1 MINHY
6 NLMNSIIGNV
16 HNMIEHD
23 HGMQNFQIDQYTVR
37 PYEFSDNV
45 HIAVS
50 YELDPNYHKV
60 DVQVY
65 TGLDMLADIGGL
77 QYSLFMLFSFLLM
90 IFHHNKMENYL
101 VSEMF
106 RIVNQKTL
114 KQKLS
119 AVGLNKGMDLHKK
132 ELNPKKLNYF
142 REIYHS
148 KCKRNKKPDKLQCL
162 KKSRMERLFEDGRNQ
177 LLEQMDVVRLFREL
191 RILKTIVLMKVKLS
205 KEEIDDV
212 RENAVMMVKDIE
224 IKPE

>member
-1 MINHY
+1 M
-6 NLMNSIIGNV
+6 
-16 HNMIEHD
+16 
-23 HGMQNFQIDQYTVR
+23 
-37 PYEFSDNV
+37 
-45 HIAVS
+45 S

-106 RIVNQKTL
+106 RIVNEKTL

-119 AVGLNKGMDLHKK
+119 AVGLNKGLDLHKK

-148 KCKRNKKPDKLQCL
+148 KCKRNKKPDKLSCL

-177 LLEQMDVVRLFREL
+177 LLE
-191 RILKTIVLMKVKLS
+191 
-205 KEEIDDV
+205 
-212 RENAVMMVKDIE
+212 
-224 IKPE
+224 

>member
-1 MINHY
+1 
-6 NLMNSIIGNV
+6 MNSIIGNV

-23 HGMQNFQIDQYTVR
+23 HGVQNFQIDQYAVR

-50 YELDPNYHKV
+50 YDLDPNYHKV

-106 RIVNQKTL
+106 RIVNEKTL

-119 AVGLNKGMDLHKK
+119 AVGLNKGLDLHKK

-148 KCKRNKKPDKLQCL
+148 KCKRNKKPERLQCL
-162 KKSRMERLFEDGRNQ
+162 KKSRMERLFDDGRNQ

-191 RILKTIVLMKVKLS
+191 RILKTIVLMKIQLS
-205 KEEIDDV
+205 KEEIDEV